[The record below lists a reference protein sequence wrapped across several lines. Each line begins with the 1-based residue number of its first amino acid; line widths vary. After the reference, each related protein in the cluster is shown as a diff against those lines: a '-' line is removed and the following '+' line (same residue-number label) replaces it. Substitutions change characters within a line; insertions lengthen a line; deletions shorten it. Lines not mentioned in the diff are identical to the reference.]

1 MPQVQGVGL
10 GWAAE
15 GPDPASAV
23 IGADGPF
30 CALGRRRLSAT
41 IAMLRLNEHISHF
54 YATLS
59 IKHLQNVHRAQKHT
73 QQTQP

>member
-1 MPQVQGVGL
+1 MGL

-30 CALGRRRLSAT
+30 CALRRRRLLAT
-41 IAMLRLNEHISHF
+41 VS
-54 YATLS
+54 
-59 IKHLQNVHRAQKHT
+59 NVKT
-73 QQTQP
+73 